1 MRIRVSHV
9 SIVHF
14 VQINPVDAIRGQIAI
29 LNHTVDFVDLAR
41 GQYSLENP
49 GVLGMWSSLYH
60 SEGLVA
66 PWDTR
71 KFCTFRVLGIILGIV
86 FFTLRGHLL
95 V

>member
-1 MRIRVSHV
+1 LRISVSHAGLL
-9 SIVHF
+9 HF

-29 LNHTVDFVDLAR
+29 LNHAVDFVDLAR
-41 GQYSLENP
+41 GQYSLKNP
-49 GVLGMWSSLYH
+49 GVLGMGSSLYH

-66 PWDTR
+66 PWVTR

-86 FFTLRGHLL
+86 FFALCGNLL